1 MPSLSREL
9 ISGVT
14 ILCSAEGRGEHAI
27 RLLGLLLACWACCWP
42 CGLLLACWACCW
54 PCGLLLSYWACWP
67 AGLAGPLSLFSFA
80 VLFLSNTSAAT
91 FFFFLFILCSNI
103 YLYLKT

>member
-27 RLLGLLLACWACCWP
+27 RLL
-42 CGLLLACWACCW
+42 GLLLACWACCW